1 MILDRIVE
9 AKRDE
14 ILARKRSASLHELQR
29 RCQALGPCRDFEAA
43 LHPIPPVPV
52 RLIAEVKK
60 ASPSRGILA
69 EGMDPVA
76 LAFRY
81 AEAGAA
87 ALSVLTDAPFFQGAI
102 EDLVAVSQA
111 VALPLLR
118 KDFILEEYQLWESR
132 AWGADAILL
141 IVAILD
147 PARLRDLRQA
157 AKGLG
162 LAALVEVHTREELER
177 ALDGGA
183 TLVGVNNRDLQSFE
197 TGLRPSLELLPLV
210 PPGILRVS
218 ESGLLTR
225 SDVLAVVQAG
235 AHAVLVG
242 EALVRSEDI
251 QAKVRELALL
261 S

>member
-1 MILDRIVE
+1 MILAEIVE
-9 AKRDE
+9 AKREE
-14 ILARKRSASLHELQR
+14 ILLRKRTASLHELQR
-29 RCQALGPCRDFEAA
+29 RCQGLEACRDFEAA
-43 LHPIPPVPV
+43 LYPIPPWPV

-60 ASPSRGILA
+60 ASPSRGVLA

-76 LAFRY
+76 LASRY

-87 ALSVLTDAPFFQGAI
+87 ALSVLTDAPFFQGTI
-102 EDLVAVSQA
+102 EDLAAVRQA
-111 VALPLLR
+111 VPLPLLR

-147 PARLRDLRQA
+147 PPRLRDLRQA

-162 LAALVEVHTREELER
+162 LAALVEVHTRQEVER
-177 ALDGGA
+177 ALDAGA
-183 TLVGVNNRDLQSFE
+183 TLVGVNNRDLGSFE
-197 TGLRPSLELLPLV
+197 TDLRPSLELLPLI

-218 ESGLLTR
+218 ESGLFTR
-225 SDVLAVVQAG
+225 DDVLAVVQAG

-242 EALVRSEDI
+242 EALVRSEDV
-251 QAKVRELALL
+251 QGKVRELALL

>member
-1 MILDRIVE
+1 
-9 AKRDE
+9 
-14 ILARKRSASLHELQR
+14 
-29 RCQALGPCRDFEAA
+29 
-43 LHPIPPVPV
+43 
-52 RLIAEVKK
+52 
-60 ASPSRGILA
+60 
-69 EGMDPVA
+69 
-76 LAFRY
+76 
-81 AEAGAA
+81 
-87 ALSVLTDAPFFQGAI
+87 
-102 EDLVAVSQA
+102 
-111 VALPLLR
+111 
-118 KDFILEEYQLWESR
+118 
-132 AWGADAILL
+132 
-141 IVAILD
+141 LD

-177 ALDGGA
+177 ALDAGA

-197 TGLRPSLELLPLV
+197 TGLRPSLELLPLI

-218 ESGLLTR
+218 ESGLFTR
-225 SDVLAVVQAG
+225 DDVLAVVQAG